1 MDKLEFLRREL
12 ESLHKE
18 SLFNVI
24 RTIEGPQGA
33 WIVVNGKRVL
43 NLCSNNYLGFANNA
57 ELREASKKA
66 VDEYGVGPG
75 AVRTIAGTQT
85 VHLELERKLAS
96 FKHAEA
102 CIVLQGGFVANL
114 AVIPTITGDGD
125 IIFSDELNHASII
138 DGCRL
143 SKARVVRYAHND
155 AADLRKKIEENKDS
169 ARRMLVVTDG
179 VFSMDGDIAPLP
191 DIVDVADEY
200 GAIVMVDD
208 AHGEGVLGDSGRGI
222 VNHFKLEGRVD
233 IEVGTLSKAFGVM
246 GGYVTGSQTLIDY
259 LKQRGRPFLFGT
271 GITAADT
278 AAAIAAVDVL
288 TRSDELV
295 RRLWD
300 NAKYFQNKL
309 KDAGFDIGG
318 TETPI
323 TPVMLG
329 EEKIASA
336 FSRKLF
342 DENIFAQAISYPTVP
357 KGQGQDKVYVI
368 CCAREGGPGFCA
380 GRVCASR
387 TRVRYLRGAS
397 GICLVCE
404 R

>member
-1 MDKLEFLRREL
+1 MDKLEFLKREL
-12 ESLHKE
+12 ESLRE
-18 SLFNVI
+18 QSLYNEI

-143 SKARVVRYAHND
+143 SKARVVRYAHSD
-155 AADLRKKIEENKDS
+155 VADLRKKIEENKDS

-278 AAAIAAVDVL
+278 AAAIASVDVL

-357 KGQGQDKVYVI
+357 KGKARIRCMLSAAHEKEDLDFAVDAFVRV
-368 CCAREGGPGFCA
+368 ARELG
-380 GRVCASR
+380 V
-387 TRVRYLRGAS
+387 
-397 GICLVCE
+397 
-404 R
+404 

>member
-1 MDKLEFLRREL
+1 MDKLEFLKREL
-12 ESLHKE
+12 ESLRE
-18 SLFNVI
+18 QSLYNEI

-75 AVRTIAGTQT
+75 AVRTIAGTQA

-357 KGQGQDKVYVI
+357 KGKARIRCMLSAAHEKEDLDFAVDAFVRV
-368 CCAREGGPGFCA
+368 ARELG
-380 GRVCASR
+380 V
-387 TRVRYLRGAS
+387 
-397 GICLVCE
+397 
-404 R
+404 

>member
-18 SLFNVI
+18 SLFNEI

-43 NLCSNNYLGFANNA
+43 NLCSNNYLGFADHA
-57 ELREASKKA
+57 ELKEASKRA

-85 VHLELERKLAS
+85 IHLELERKLAA

-102 CIVLQGGFVANL
+102 CIALQGGFVANL
-114 AVIPTITGDGD
+114 TVIPAVTGDGD
-125 IIFSDELNHASII
+125 IIFSDTLNHASII

-155 AADLRKKIEENKDS
+155 VADLRRKITENKDS

-191 DIVDVADEY
+191 EIVDVADEY
-200 GAIVMVDD
+200 CAMVMVDD

-222 VNHFKLEGRVD
+222 VNYFKLEGKVE

-246 GGYVTGSQTLIDY
+246 GGYITGPETLIDY
-259 LKQRGRPFLFGT
+259 LKQKGRPFLFST
-271 GITAADT
+271 GLTPADT

-288 TRSDELV
+288 TKSDELV
-295 RRLWD
+295 RKLWD
-300 NAKYFQNKL
+300 NAAYFQRRL
-309 KDAGFDIGG
+309 KDSGFDIGH

-329 EEKIASA
+329 EEKTAST

-342 DENIFAQAISYPTVP
+342 DKGIFAQSISYPTVARG
-357 KGQGQDKVYVI
+357 KARIRCMLSAAHQKEDLDFAVDAFTSV
-368 CCAREGGPGFCA
+368 ARE
-380 GRVCASR
+380 
-387 TRVRYLRGAS
+387 L
-397 GICLVCE
+397 GI
-404 R
+404 

>member
-1 MDKLEFLRREL
+1 MY
-12 ESLHKE
+12 
-18 SLFNVI
+18 
-24 RTIEGPQGA
+24 
-33 WIVVNGKRVL
+33 KR
-43 NLCSNNYLGFANNA
+43 
-57 ELREASKKA
+57 
-66 VDEYGVGPG
+66 
-75 AVRTIAGTQT
+75 Q
-85 VHLELERKLAS
+85 
-96 FKHAEA
+96 
-102 CIVLQGGFVANL
+102 
-114 AVIPTITGDGD
+114 
-125 IIFSDELNHASII
+125 SII

-155 AADLRKKIEENKDS
+155 VADLRKKIEENKDS

-278 AAAIAAVDVL
+278 AAAIASVDVL

-300 NAKYFQNKL
+300 NARYFQNKL

-329 EEKIASA
+329 AVSYTHLFNTLSLNA
-336 FSRKLF
+336 FPDSPGNSWPSRY
-342 DENIFAQAISYPTVP
+342 S
-357 KGQGQDKVYVI
+357 
-368 CCAREGGPGFCA
+368 
-380 GRVCASR
+380 
-387 TRVRYLRGAS
+387 
-397 GICLVCE
+397 LV
-404 R
+404 

>member
-1 MDKLEFLRREL
+1 MDKLEFLKREL
-12 ESLHKE
+12 ESLRE
-18 SLFNVI
+18 QSLYNEI

-155 AADLRKKIEENKDS
+155 VADLRKKIEENKDS

-278 AAAIAAVDVL
+278 AAAIPAVDVL

-357 KGQGQDKVYVI
+357 KGKARIRCMLSAAHEKEDLDFAQDAFVRV
-368 CCAREGGPGFCA
+368 ARELG
-380 GRVCASR
+380 V
-387 TRVRYLRGAS
+387 
-397 GICLVCE
+397 
-404 R
+404 

>member
-12 ESLHKE
+12 ESLREE
-18 SLFNVI
+18 SLFNEI

-33 WIVVNGKRVL
+33 WIIVNGKRVL
-43 NLCSNNYLGFANNA
+43 NLCSNNYLGFADHA
-57 ELREASKKA
+57 ELKEASKRA

-85 VHLELERKLAS
+85 IHLGLERKLAA

-102 CIVLQGGFVANL
+102 CIALQGGFVANL
-114 AVIPTITGDGD
+114 TVIPAVTGDGD

-155 AADLRKKIEENKDS
+155 VADLRRKITENKDS

-191 DIVDVADEY
+191 EIVEVADDY

-222 VNHFKLEGRVD
+222 VNYFKLEGRVEM
-233 IEVGTLSKAFGVM
+233 EVGTLSKAFGVM
-246 GGYVTGSQTLIDY
+246 GGYITGPGVLIDY
-259 LKQRGRPFLFGT
+259 LKQKGRPFLFST
-271 GITAADT
+271 GLTPADT

-288 TRSDELV
+288 TKSDELV
-295 RRLWD
+295 RKLWD
-300 NAKYFQNKL
+300 NAAYFQRRL
-309 KDAGFDIGG
+309 KDQGFDIGH

-329 EEKIASA
+329 EEKTAST

-342 DENIFAQAISYPTVP
+342 DKGIFAQSISYPTVARG
-357 KGQGQDKVYVI
+357 KARIRCMLSAAHEKEDLDFAVDAFVSV
-368 CCAREGGPGFCA
+368 ARE
-380 GRVCASR
+380 
-387 TRVRYLRGAS
+387 L
-397 GICLVCE
+397 GI
-404 R
+404 

>member
-12 ESLHKE
+12 ESLHEE
-18 SLFNVI
+18 SLFNEI

-43 NLCSNNYLGFANNA
+43 NLCSNNYLGFADHA
-57 ELREASKKA
+57 ELKEASKRA

-85 VHLELERKLAS
+85 IHLELERKLAA

-102 CIVLQGGFVANL
+102 CIALQGGFVSNL
-114 AVIPTITGDGD
+114 TVIPAITGDGD
-125 IIFSDELNHASII
+125 IIFSDALNHASII

-155 AADLRKKIEENKDS
+155 VADLRRKITENKDS

-191 DIVDVADEY
+191 EIVDVADEY
-200 GAIVMVDD
+200 GALVMVDD

-222 VNHFKLEGRVD
+222 VNYFKLEGRVE

-246 GGYVTGSQTLIDY
+246 GGYITGPKTLIDY
-259 LKQRGRPFLFGT
+259 LKQKGRPFLFST
-271 GITAADT
+271 GLTPADT

-288 TRSDELV
+288 TKSDELV
-295 RRLWD
+295 RKLWD
-300 NAKYFQNKL
+300 NAAYFQRRL
-309 KDAGFDIGG
+309 KDHGFDIGH

-329 EEKIASA
+329 EEKTAST

-342 DENIFAQAISYPTVP
+342 DKDIFAQSISYPTVARG
-357 KGQGQDKVYVI
+357 KARIRCMLSAAHQKEDLDFAVDAFTSV
-368 CCAREGGPGFCA
+368 ARE
-380 GRVCASR
+380 
-387 TRVRYLRGAS
+387 L
-397 GICLVCE
+397 GI
-404 R
+404 

>member
-1 MDKLEFLRREL
+1 LREQ
-12 ESLHKE
+12 SLYNE
-18 SLFNVI
+18 I

-155 AADLRKKIEENKDS
+155 VADLRKKIEENKDS

-357 KGQGQDKVYVI
+357 KGKARIRCMLSAAHEKEDLDFAQDAFVRV
-368 CCAREGGPGFCA
+368 ARELG
-380 GRVCASR
+380 V
-387 TRVRYLRGAS
+387 
-397 GICLVCE
+397 
-404 R
+404 

>member
-12 ESLHKE
+12 DSLHKE
-18 SLFNVI
+18 SLFNEI

-43 NLCSNNYLGFANNA
+43 NLCSNNYLGFADHA
-57 ELREASKKA
+57 ELKEASKRA

-85 VHLELERKLAS
+85 IHLELERKLAE

-102 CIVLQGGFVANL
+102 CIALQGGFVANL
-114 AVIPTITGDGD
+114 AVIPAITGEGD

-143 SKARVVRYAHND
+143 SRAKVVRYAHND
-155 AADLRKKIEENKDS
+155 TADLKKKIIEHKDS

-191 DIVDVADEY
+191 HIVDVADEY
-200 GAIVMVDD
+200 GVIVMVDD

-222 VNHFKLEGRVD
+222 VNHFGLEGRVE

-246 GGYVTGSQTLIDY
+246 GGFITGPEVLIDY
-259 LKQRGRPFLFGT
+259 LKQKGRPFLFST
-271 GITAADT
+271 GLTPADT

-288 TRSDELV
+288 TRGDELV
-295 RRLWD
+295 RKLWD
-300 NAKYFQNKL
+300 NASYFQEKL
-309 KDAGFDIGG
+309 TDAGFDIGS

-329 EEKIASA
+329 DEKIAST
-336 FSRKLF
+336 FSRKLYN
-342 DENIFAQAISYPTVP
+342 EGVFAQSISYPTVARG
-357 KGQGQDKVYVI
+357 KARIRCMLSAAHQEEDLDHALNAFVSV
-368 CCAREGGPGFCA
+368 ARE
-380 GRVCASR
+380 
-387 TRVRYLRGAS
+387 L
-397 GICLVCE
+397 GI
-404 R
+404 

>member
-12 ESLHKE
+12 DSLHKE
-18 SLFNVI
+18 SLFNEI

-43 NLCSNNYLGFANNA
+43 NLCSNNYLGFADHA
-57 ELREASKKA
+57 ELKEASKRA

-85 VHLELERKLAS
+85 IHLELERKLAE

-102 CIVLQGGFVANL
+102 CIALQGGFVANL
-114 AVIPTITGDGD
+114 AVIPAITGEGD

-143 SKARVVRYAHND
+143 SRAKVVRYAHND
-155 AADLRKKIEENKDS
+155 TADLKKKIIEHKDS

-191 DIVDVADEY
+191 HIVDVADEY
-200 GAIVMVDD
+200 GVIVMVDD

-222 VNHFKLEGRVD
+222 VNHFGLEGRVE

-246 GGYVTGSQTLIDY
+246 GGFITGPEVLIDY
-259 LKQRGRPFLFGT
+259 LKQKGRPFLFST
-271 GITAADT
+271 GLTPADT

-288 TRSDELV
+288 TKGDELV
-295 RRLWD
+295 RKLWD
-300 NAKYFQNKL
+300 NASYFQEKL
-309 KDAGFDIGG
+309 TDAGFDIGS

-329 EEKIASA
+329 DEKIAST
-336 FSRKLF
+336 FSRKLYN
-342 DENIFAQAISYPTVP
+342 EGVFAQSISYPTVARG
-357 KGQGQDKVYVI
+357 KARIRCMLSAAHQEEDLDHALNAFVSV
-368 CCAREGGPGFCA
+368 ARE
-380 GRVCASR
+380 
-387 TRVRYLRGAS
+387 L
-397 GICLVCE
+397 GI
-404 R
+404 

>member
-1 MDKLEFLRREL
+1 MDKLEFLKREL
-12 ESLHKE
+12 ESLRE
-18 SLFNVI
+18 QSLYNEI

-75 AVRTIAGTQT
+75 AVRTIAGTQA

-357 KGQGQDKVYVI
+357 KGKARIRCMLSAAHEREDLDFAVDAFVRV
-368 CCAREGGPGFCA
+368 ARELG
-380 GRVCASR
+380 V
-387 TRVRYLRGAS
+387 
-397 GICLVCE
+397 
-404 R
+404 

>member
-12 ESLHKE
+12 ESLREE
-18 SLFNVI
+18 SLFNEI

-43 NLCSNNYLGFANNA
+43 NLCSNNYLGFADHA
-57 ELREASKKA
+57 ELKEASKRA

-85 VHLELERKLAS
+85 IHLELERKLAA

-102 CIVLQGGFVANL
+102 CIALQGGFVANL
-114 AVIPTITGDGD
+114 TVIPAVTGDGD

-155 AADLRKKIEENKDS
+155 VADLRRKITENKDS

-191 DIVDVADEY
+191 EIVEVADDY

-222 VNHFKLEGRVD
+222 VNYFKLEGRVEM
-233 IEVGTLSKAFGVM
+233 EVGTLSKAFGVM
-246 GGYVTGSQTLIDY
+246 GGYITGPGVLIDY
-259 LKQRGRPFLFGT
+259 LKQKGRPFLFST
-271 GITAADT
+271 GLTPADT

-288 TRSDELV
+288 TKSDELV
-295 RRLWD
+295 RKLWD
-300 NAKYFQNKL
+300 NAAYFQRRL
-309 KDAGFDIGG
+309 KDQGFDIGH

-329 EEKIASA
+329 EEKTAST

-342 DENIFAQAISYPTVP
+342 DKGIFAQSISYPTVARG
-357 KGQGQDKVYVI
+357 KARIRCMLSAAHQKEDLDFAVDAFVSV
-368 CCAREGGPGFCA
+368 ARE
-380 GRVCASR
+380 
-387 TRVRYLRGAS
+387 L
-397 GICLVCE
+397 GI
-404 R
+404 